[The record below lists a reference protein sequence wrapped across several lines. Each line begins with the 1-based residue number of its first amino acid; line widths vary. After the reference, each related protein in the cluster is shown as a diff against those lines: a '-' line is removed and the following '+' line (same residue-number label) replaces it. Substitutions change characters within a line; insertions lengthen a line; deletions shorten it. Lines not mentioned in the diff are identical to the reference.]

1 MTYSISRVQKQQINT
16 VAVRSQKMIDRW
28 GEMQV
33 VVKNSLLLT
42 AWVSALLSLATYLP
56 MIEGDLEG
64 AKE

>member
-1 MTYSISRVQKQQINT
+1 
-16 VAVRSQKMIDRW
+16 MIDRW

-56 MIEGDLEG
+56 MIERDLEG
-64 AKE
+64 AKG

>member
-1 MTYSISRVQKQQINT
+1 LKYSISRVQKQQINT

>member
-1 MTYSISRVQKQQINT
+1 
-16 VAVRSQKMIDRW
+16 MIDRW

-33 VVKNSLLLT
+33 VVKNSILLT